1 MVFWGF
7 VMWFVGGV
15 AGLLA
20 LLSNLMTTSITDIGI
35 IDNLEVYGIGGYLGR
50 LFDMQYLSAKKIVFF
65 VAILLIVVGLVVFFL
80 GRAKVRRTGEPEK
93 AGARAMKY
101 WRDTKGEY
109 KKIAWPSFKTV
120 VKNTG
125 VTLAVC
131 AIAAIFICLVDIGL
145 SSLIDLLLS
154 L

>member
-20 LLSNLMTTSITDIGI
+20 LLSNLMSSTTDLGI
-35 IDNLEVYGIGGYLGR
+35 IDNMEVYGVGGYFGR

-65 VAILLIVVGLVVFFL
+65 VAIILIIVGLVVYFL
-80 GRAKVRRTGEPEK
+80 GRAKVRSTGEPEK
-93 AGARAMKY
+93 AGARAIKY

-125 VTLAVC
+125 VTLVMC
-131 AIAAIFICLVDIGL
+131 ALAAAFICLVDLGL